1 MTRGDESGREE
12 RTKADKKYK
21 EETFNTYTIFH
32 LVSVTQFKH
41 PPQPHSSYPFVLVIV
56 PHLKYF
62 PAARSVV
69 NEGKTQTSKSETISF
84 DVERIS
90 RFIFQRFSAETSFEK
105 NVMQASRNSHCIY
118 LGNCFQSVAHW
129 NFRKFRKNLE
139 SIKDAK
145 GNLWNILNIFT
156 KTPRVNCLLCFLSQ
170 FLTFE
175 CLSLTFSGL
184 TYLQENRVNYSF
196 KYKTNAVN
204 QSQPTITKS
213 TCFNGWKAWRNG
225 RHEK

>member
-1 MTRGDESGREE
+1 MFHFPKSTFFFLLLPNALNKMTRGDESGREE

-90 RFIFQRFSAETSFEK
+90 RFIFQRFSLPKHLSKKMLCKRAGIHIVFTWGIVSRALRFEISGNFERILK
-105 NVMQASRNSHCIY
+105 ASKMQRGIY
-118 LGNCFQSVAHW
+118 
-129 NFRKFRKNLE
+129 
-139 SIKDAK
+139 
-145 GNLWNILNIFT
+145 
-156 KTPRVNCLLCFLSQ
+156 
-170 FLTFE
+170 
-175 CLSLTFSGL
+175 
-184 TYLQENRVNYSF
+184 
-196 KYKTNAVN
+196 
-204 QSQPTITKS
+204 
-213 TCFNGWKAWRNG
+213 
-225 RHEK
+225 EK